1 MVRTS
6 HSQVAVELTLPSLVS
21 ETARGI
27 ARSMR
32 VTGLNLSEYS
42 EQQSESWSSVIVH
55 TLTFRYH
62 RTFPILR
69 KQQILMY
76 EGIALLK
83 LWVGVVSRTLFCKIG
98 SGSDISAL
106 ALSHSSLSGKVM
118 VSLKNR
124 VAQKR
129 GTGDLSSPA
138 SSGPTV

>member
-1 MVRTS
+1 M
-6 HSQVAVELTLPSLVS
+6 
-21 ETARGI
+21 
-27 ARSMR
+27 
-32 VTGLNLSEYS
+32 
-42 EQQSESWSSVIVH
+42 
-55 TLTFRYH
+55 F
-62 RTFPILR
+62 
-69 KQQILMY
+69 

-83 LWVGVVSRTLFCKIG
+83 LWVGVVSRILFCKIG
-98 SGSDISAL
+98 LGSDISAL